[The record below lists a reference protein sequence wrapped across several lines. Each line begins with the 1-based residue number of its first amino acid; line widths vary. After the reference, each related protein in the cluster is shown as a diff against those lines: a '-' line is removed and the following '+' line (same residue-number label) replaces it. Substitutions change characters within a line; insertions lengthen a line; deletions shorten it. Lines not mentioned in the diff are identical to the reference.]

1 MIRDYPWVEEIQ
13 VRWKDVDAFHHVNH
27 AVSISYL
34 EIARAN
40 FWRERMGGSGP
51 MDIPFVIAH
60 LRIDYKRPIHLYD
73 RVRVG
78 MDLGEIRRSSFSFVY
93 EVEAEGKTAIEAETL
108 QVCINQESGRAVR
121 VPRQLAADLRRQLG
135 GMIEV

>member
-1 MIRDYPWVEEIQ
+1 MHDYPWVEEIQ

-40 FWRERMGGSGP
+40 FWRARMGGLGP

-60 LRIDYKRPIHLYD
+60 LNIDYKRPIHLYD

-78 MDLGEIRRSSFSFVY
+78 MGMGSLKRTSFSFVY
-93 EVEAEGKTAIEAETL
+93 EIEAEGRMAVEAETV
-108 QVCINQESGRAVR
+108 QVCINHESGRAVR
-121 VPRQLAADLRRQLG
+121 VPEQLALKLVEELG
-135 GMIEV
+135 GMKEV

>member
-1 MIRDYPWVEEIQ
+1 MNFPWVEEVQ
-13 VRWKDVDAFHHVNH
+13 VRWKDVDAFQHVNH

-40 FWRERMGGSGP
+40 FWKERMGGLGP

-60 LRIDYKRPIHLYD
+60 LEIDYLRPIHLYD

-78 MDLGEIRRSSFSFVY
+78 MGLGEMSRSSFSFVY
-93 EVEAEGKTAIEAETL
+93 EIEAEGRTAVRAQTL
-108 QVCINQESGRAVR
+108 QVCIRHETGRAVR
-121 VPRQLAADLRRQLG
+121 VPEELRGKLLETLG